1 MFEILSLKNTVN
13 FLRHAVPISIL
24 SAVLVA
30 GSLVSLATKGI
41 NWGLD
46 FTGGTVVE
54 MEFSKSADLNLLRAE
69 IDADADTLGA
79 TVQNFGSSKDVLV
92 RLQVKEGV
100 KSDAQVKH
108 VMASAAKLDPN
119 VTQKRVE
126 FVGPQVGKELA
137 EQGGLA
143 VLVALVCIL
152 IYVSFRFEWR
162 LAAGAVAALG
172 HDVIVTLGVF
182 SVLQLE
188 FDLTVLAGLL
198 TVVGYSLNDTIVVFD
213 RIRENFL
220 KMRKGSPEEVVNVSI
235 TQTMSRTII
244 TTGTTLI
251 TVVALFLKGGT
262 MIHGFATALLMGIV
276 VGTYS
281 SIYVASYLAIRLG
294 INREHMM
301 PVEIE
306 KEGADQPAMMP

>member
-1 MFEILSLKNTVN
+1 MLQLFSVKNTVN
-13 FLRHAVPISIL
+13 FLRHAAPISIL
-24 SAVLVA
+24 SMVLVVA
-30 GSLVSLATKGI
+30 SFGSLAIKGI

-54 MEFSKSADLNLLRAE
+54 MEFSTPVDLNELRGKLTSVE
-69 IDADADTLGA
+69 TNGA
-79 TVQNFGSSKDVLV
+79 LVQNFGSSRDILV
-92 RLQVKEGV
+92 RLPVVADV
-100 KSDAQVKH
+100 KSDVQAIAVMTAAQ
-108 VMASAAKLDPN
+108 SIDEN
-119 VTQKRVE
+119 VVQKRVE

-143 VLVALVCIL
+143 VIVALICIL

-162 LAAGAVAALG
+162 LAAGSVAALA
-172 HDVIVTLGVF
+172 HDVIVTLGIF
-182 SVLQLE
+182 SIFQLE

-198 TVVGYSLNDTIVVFD
+198 TVVGYSLNDTIVVYD

-220 KMRKGSPEEVVNVSI
+220 KMRKGTPEEIVNQSI
-235 TQTMSRTII
+235 TQTMSRTVI

-251 TVVALFLKGGT
+251 VVAALFLKGGT
-262 MIHGFATALLMGIV
+262 MIHGFATALLCGIF

-281 SIYVASYLAIRLG
+281 SIYVASYLAIKLG

-306 KEGADQPAMMP
+306 KEGADQPSMMP

>member
-1 MFEILSLKNTVN
+1 MLEILSLKRTVN
-13 FLRHAVPISIL
+13 FLKHALPVSIM
-24 SAVLVA
+24 SAVLVLC
-30 GSLVSLATKGI
+30 SIVLLATKGL

-54 MEFSKSADLNLLRAE
+54 MSFSTPVDLDKFRSQLTTPETSSAV
-69 IDADADTLGA
+69 
-79 TVQNFGSSKDVLV
+79 VQNYGSSRDVLV
-92 RLQVKEGV
+92 RLPVKGGIG
-100 KSDAQVKH
+100 SDAQVADIIKF
-108 VMASAAKLDPN
+108 AKLLDPN
-119 VTQKRVE
+119 VVQKRVE

-143 VLVALVCIL
+143 VLVALICIM
-152 IYVSFRFEWR
+152 IYIAFRFEWR
-162 LAAGAVAALG
+162 FATGAVAALA

-182 SVLQLE
+182 SLLQME
-188 FDLTVLAGLL
+188 FDLTVLAGVL

-213 RIRENFL
+213 RVRENFL
-220 KMRKGSPEEVVNVSI
+220 KMRKSEPEEIVNVSI

-244 TTGTTLI
+244 TMGTTLVV
-251 TVVALFLKGGT
+251 VVALFLSGGS
-262 MIHGFATALLMGIV
+262 MIHGFAAALLLGIS

-281 SIYVASYLAIRLG
+281 SVYVATYLAIKLG

-306 KEGADQPAMMP
+306 KEGADQPPMMP

>member
-1 MFEILSLKNTVN
+1 MLQIFSVTKAIDFLKHAKVISLLSVVLVVGSLLSLGV
-13 FLRHAVPISIL
+13 
-24 SAVLVA
+24 
-30 GSLVSLATKGI
+30 KGI

-54 MEFSKSADLNLLRAE
+54 LEFSQQVDLIQLRSGL
-69 IDADADTLGA
+69 DADEAEGA
-79 TVQNFGSSKDVLV
+79 VVQNFGSSRDVLIRLPV
-92 RLQVKEGV
+92 REEI
-100 KSDAQVKH
+100 KSDDQVSA
-108 VMASAAKLDPN
+108 VMEAARSIDSN
-119 VTQKRVE
+119 VIQKRVE

-143 VLVALVCIL
+143 VIVALICIL

-162 LAAGAVAALG
+162 LAMGSVAALA

-182 SVLQLE
+182 SILQLE

-198 TVVGYSLNDTIVVFD
+198 TVVGYSLNDTIVVYD
-213 RIRENFL
+213 RVRENFL
-220 KMRKGSPEEVVNVSI
+220 KMRKGGPNEVVNKSI

-244 TTGTTLI
+244 TTGTTL
-251 TVVALFLKGGT
+251 VVVIALFLKGGT
-262 MIHGFATALLMGIV
+262 MIHGFATALLCGIF

-281 SIYVASYLAIRLG
+281 SIYVASFLAVKLG
-294 INREHMM
+294 ICREHMM

-306 KEGADQPAMMP
+306 KEGADQDAVMP

>member
-1 MFEILSLKNTVN
+1 MFQILNIKGSIN

-24 SAVLVA
+24 SAILVL
-30 GSLVSLATKGI
+30 GSLGSLATKGI

-54 MEFSKSADLNLLRAE
+54 LEFSKPANLVAIREGLSTE
-69 IDADADTLGA
+69 ETDGA
-79 TVQNFGSSKDVLV
+79 VVQNFGSSRDILI
-92 RLQVKEGV
+92 RLPVKEGV
-100 KSDAQVKH
+100 KSDTQVAH
-108 VMASAAKLDPN
+108 VMEGVTQLDPA
-119 VTQKRVE
+119 VIQKRVE

-143 VLVALVCIL
+143 VLVALICIL

-162 LAAGAVAALG
+162 LALGSVAALA
-172 HDVIVTLGVF
+172 HDVIITLGVF
-182 SVLQLE
+182 SIFRLE

-220 KMRKGSPEEVVNVSI
+220 KLRKGSPEEVVNTSI

-244 TTGTTLI
+244 TTGTTLVV
-251 TVVALFLKGGT
+251 VVALFLKGGT
-262 MIHGFATALLMGIV
+262 MIHGFATALLMGIF
-276 VGTYS
+276 VGTFS
-281 SIYVASYLAIRLG
+281 SIYVASFLAIKLG

-306 KEGADQPAMMP
+306 KEGADQDTLMP

>member
-1 MFEILSLKNTVN
+1 MFQILSIKGTIN
-13 FLRHAVPISIL
+13 FLRHAVAISALSLIL
-24 SAVLVA
+24 VI
-30 GSLVSLATKGI
+30 GSLASLAVNGI

-54 MEFSKSADLNLLRAE
+54 MEFKNPVDLNKLRTALTSDE
-69 IDADADTLGA
+69 TDGA
-79 TVQNFGSSKDVLV
+79 VVQNFGSSRDVLI
-92 RLQVKEGV
+92 RLPVKEGV
-100 KSDAQVKH
+100 KSDLQVEH
-108 VMASAAKLDPN
+108 VMQAASQVDPS

-143 VLVALVCIL
+143 VLVALICIL

-162 LAAGAVAALG
+162 LALGSVAALA
-172 HDVIVTLGVF
+172 HDVIITLGVF
-182 SVLQLE
+182 SLFQLE
-188 FDLTVLAGLL
+188 FDLTVLAGVL

-220 KMRKGSPEEVVNVSI
+220 KMRKGTPEDVVNNSI

-244 TTGTTLI
+244 TTGTTLVV
-251 TVVALFLKGGT
+251 VVALFLKGGT
-262 MIHGFATALLMGIV
+262 MIHGFATALLMGIF
-276 VGTYS
+276 VGTFS
-281 SIYVASYLAIRLG
+281 SIYVASFLAVKLG

-306 KEGADQPAMMP
+306 KEGADQEALMP

>member
-1 MFEILSLKNTVN
+1 MFQIFSVKKTVN
-13 FLRHAVPISIL
+13 FLRHAMPISIL
-24 SAVLVA
+24 SMVLVIA
-30 GSLVSLATKGI
+30 SFVSLGVQGI

-54 MEFSKSADLNLLRAE
+54 MEFSAPVDLNALRATMT
-69 IDADADTLGA
+69 ADEADGA
-79 TVQNFGSSKDVLV
+79 VVQNFGSSRDVLV
-92 RLQVKEGV
+92 RLPVRSEL
-100 KSDAQVKH
+100 KSDDQVEAVLAAAQSIDAGV
-108 VMASAAKLDPN
+108 V
-119 VTQKRVE
+119 QKRVE

-143 VLVALVCIL
+143 VIVALICIL

-162 LAAGAVAALG
+162 LAAGSVAALA

-198 TVVGYSLNDTIVVFD
+198 TVVGYSLNDTIVVYD

-220 KMRKGSPEEVVNVSI
+220 KMRKGTPEEIVNTSI
-235 TQTMSRTII
+235 TQTMSRTVI

-251 TVVALFLKGGT
+251 TVIALFLKGGT
-262 MIHGFATALLMGIV
+262 MIHGFATALLLGIF

-281 SIYVASYLAIRLG
+281 SIYVASYLAVKLG
-294 INREHMM
+294 INREHML

-306 KEGADQPAMMP
+306 KEGADQPSMMP

>member
-1 MFEILSLKNTVN
+1 MFQILSIKGTVN

-24 SAVLVA
+24 SLILVI
-30 GSLVSLATKGI
+30 GSLTSLATKGI

-54 MEFSKSADLNLLRAE
+54 LEFSSTANLQALRAE
-69 IDADADTLGA
+69 LTSEETEGVV
-79 TVQNFGSSKDVLV
+79 VQHFGSSRDVIT
-92 RLQVKEGV
+92 RLPVKEGV
-100 KSDAQVKH
+100 KSEIQVQH
-108 VMASAAKLDPN
+108 VMEAAIKLDPQ
-119 VTQKRVE
+119 VIQKRVE
-126 FVGPQVGKELA
+126 MVGPQIGKELA

-143 VLVALVCIL
+143 VLVALICIL

-162 LAAGAVAALG
+162 LALGSVAALA
-172 HDVIVTLGVF
+172 HDVIITLGVF
-182 SVLQLE
+182 SLFQLD
-188 FDLTVLAGLL
+188 FDLTVLAGVL

-220 KMRKGSPEEVVNVSI
+220 KMRKGGPEEIVNTSI

-244 TTGTTLI
+244 TTGTTL
-251 TVVALFLKGGT
+251 VVVIALFLKGGT
-262 MIHGFATALLMGIV
+262 MIHGFATALLMGIF
-276 VGTYS
+276 VGTFS
-281 SIYVASYLAIRLG
+281 SIYVASFLAVKLG

-306 KEGADQPAMMP
+306 KEGADQDPLMP

>member
-1 MFEILSLKNTVN
+1 MLQIFSVTKAIDFLKHAKVISLLSVILVVGSLLSLGV
-13 FLRHAVPISIL
+13 
-24 SAVLVA
+24 
-30 GSLVSLATKGI
+30 KGI

-54 MEFSKSADLNLLRAE
+54 LEFSQQVDLIQLRSGL
-69 IDADADTLGA
+69 DADEAEGA
-79 TVQNFGSSKDVLV
+79 VVQNFGSSRDVLIRLPV
-92 RLQVKEGV
+92 REEI
-100 KSDAQVKH
+100 KSDDQVSA
-108 VMASAAKLDPN
+108 VMEAARSIDSN
-119 VTQKRVE
+119 VIQKRVE

-143 VLVALVCIL
+143 VIVALICIL

-162 LAAGAVAALG
+162 LAMGSVAALA

-182 SVLQLE
+182 SILQLE

-198 TVVGYSLNDTIVVFD
+198 TVVGYSLNDTIVVYD
-213 RIRENFL
+213 RVRENFL
-220 KMRKGSPEEVVNVSI
+220 KMRKGGPNEVVNKSI

-244 TTGTTLI
+244 TTGTTL
-251 TVVALFLKGGT
+251 VVVIALFLKGGT
-262 MIHGFATALLMGIV
+262 MIHGFATALLCGIF

-281 SIYVASYLAIRLG
+281 SIYVASFLAIKLG
-294 INREHMM
+294 ICREHMM

-306 KEGADQPAMMP
+306 KEGADQDAVMP

>member
-1 MFEILSLKNTVN
+1 MLQIFSVKKTVD
-13 FLRHAVPISIL
+13 FLRHALPISVMSLIL
-24 SAVLVA
+24 VIASF
-30 GSLVSLATKGI
+30 VSLGVQGI

-54 MEFSKSADLNLLRAE
+54 MEFSAPVDLNALRATMTTAE
-69 IDADADTLGA
+69 AEGA
-79 TVQNFGSSKDVLV
+79 VVQNFGSSRDILV
-92 RLQVKEGV
+92 RLPVRNEL
-100 KSDAQVKH
+100 KSDVQVAA
-108 VMASAAKLDPN
+108 VLSAAQSIDAG
-119 VTQKRVE
+119 VIQKRVE

-143 VLVALVCIL
+143 VIVALICIL

-162 LAAGAVAALG
+162 LAAGSVAALA

-198 TVVGYSLNDTIVVFD
+198 TVVGYSLNDTIVVYD

-220 KMRKGSPEEVVNVSI
+220 KMRKGTPVEIVNTSI
-235 TQTMSRTII
+235 TQTMSRTVI

-251 TVVALFLKGGT
+251 TVIALFLKGGT
-262 MIHGFATALLMGIV
+262 MIHGFATALLLGIF

-281 SIYVASYLAIRLG
+281 SIYVASYLAIKLG
-294 INREHMM
+294 INREHML

-306 KEGADQPAMMP
+306 KEGADQPSMMP

>member
-1 MFEILSLKNTVN
+1 MLQILNVKGTVN
-13 FLRHAVPISIL
+13 FLRHALPISIL
-24 SAVLVA
+24 SAVLVL
-30 GSLVSLATKGI
+30 GSLVTLATKGI

-54 MEFSKSADLNLLRAE
+54 LEFSKPANLSAIRTGLSTEAVG
-69 IDADADTLGA
+69 GA
-79 TVQNFGSSKDVLV
+79 VVQNFGSSRDVLI
-92 RLQVKEGV
+92 RLPVKDDFKSEDQVNDV
-100 KSDAQVKH
+100 MDAVTQ
-108 VMASAAKLDPN
+108 LDSS
-119 VTQKRVE
+119 VIQKRVE

-143 VLVALVCIL
+143 VLVALICIL

-162 LAAGAVAALG
+162 LALGSVAALA

-182 SVLQLE
+182 SILQLE

-220 KMRKGSPEEVVNVSI
+220 KLRKSTPEEVVNISI

-244 TTGTTLI
+244 TTGTTLVV
-251 TVVALFLKGGT
+251 VVALFLKGGT
-262 MIHGFATALLMGIV
+262 MIHGFATALLMGIF
-276 VGTYS
+276 VGTFS
-281 SIYVASYLAIRLG
+281 SIYVASFLAIKLG

-306 KEGADQPAMMP
+306 KEGADQETLMP

>member
-1 MFEILSLKNTVN
+1 MFEILSIKGTIN
-13 FLRHAVPISIL
+13 FLRHAVAISAL
-24 SAVLVA
+24 SLVLVI
-30 GSLVSLATKGI
+30 GSLASLAVNGI

-54 MEFSKSADLNLLRAE
+54 MEFKNPVDLNQLRAALTSDE
-69 IDADADTLGA
+69 TDGA
-79 TVQNFGSSKDVLV
+79 VVQNFGSSRDVLI
-92 RLQVKEGV
+92 RLPVKEGV
-100 KSDAQVKH
+100 KSDLQVAH
-108 VMASAAKLDPN
+108 VMEAAAKVDPG
-119 VTQKRVE
+119 VSQKRVE

-143 VLVALVCIL
+143 VLVALICIL

-162 LAAGAVAALG
+162 LALGSVAALA
-172 HDVIVTLGVF
+172 HDVIITLGVF
-182 SVLQLE
+182 SLFQLE
-188 FDLTVLAGLL
+188 FDLTVLAGVL

-220 KMRKGSPEEVVNVSI
+220 KMRKGTPEDVVNNSI

-244 TTGTTLI
+244 TTGTTLVV
-251 TVVALFLKGGT
+251 VVALFLKGGT
-262 MIHGFATALLMGIV
+262 MIHGFATALLMGIF
-276 VGTYS
+276 VGTFS
-281 SIYVASYLAIRLG
+281 SIYVASFLAVKLG

-306 KEGADQPAMMP
+306 KEGADQDALMP

>member
-1 MFEILSLKNTVN
+1 MFQILNIKGSIN

-24 SAVLVA
+24 SAILVL
-30 GSLVSLATKGI
+30 GSLGSLATKGI

-54 MEFSKSADLNLLRAE
+54 LEFSNPANLVAIREGLSTE
-69 IDADADTLGA
+69 ETDGA
-79 TVQNFGSSKDVLV
+79 VVQNFGSSRDILI
-92 RLQVKEGV
+92 RLPVKEGV
-100 KSDAQVKH
+100 KSDTQVAH
-108 VMASAAKLDPN
+108 VMEGVIQLDPA
-119 VTQKRVE
+119 VIQKRVE

-143 VLVALVCIL
+143 VLVALICIL

-162 LAAGAVAALG
+162 LALGSVAALA
-172 HDVIVTLGVF
+172 HDVIITLGVF
-182 SVLQLE
+182 SIFQLE

-220 KMRKGSPEEVVNVSI
+220 KLRKGSPEEVVNTSI

-244 TTGTTLI
+244 TTGTTLVV
-251 TVVALFLKGGT
+251 VVALFLKGGT
-262 MIHGFATALLMGIV
+262 MIHGFATALLMGIF
-276 VGTYS
+276 VGTFS
-281 SIYVASYLAIRLG
+281 SIYVASFLAIKLG

-306 KEGADQPAMMP
+306 KEGADQDTLMP

>member
-1 MFEILSLKNTVN
+1 MFQILSIKGTIN

-24 SAVLVA
+24 SLVLVL
-30 GSLVSLATKGI
+30 GSLTSLATNGI

-54 MEFSKSADLNLLRAE
+54 LEFSSPSDLEALRAE
-69 IDADADTLGA
+69 LSSVETDGA
-79 TVQNFGSSKDVLV
+79 VVQNFGSSRDVLV
-92 RLQVKEGV
+92 RLPVKEGV
-100 KSDAQVKH
+100 ATDTQVSQVMDAALKFDPQV
-108 VMASAAKLDPN
+108 V
-119 VTQKRVE
+119 QKRVE
-126 FVGPQVGKELA
+126 VVGPQIGKELA

-143 VLVALVCIL
+143 VLVALICIL

-162 LAAGAVAALG
+162 LALGSVAALA
-172 HDVIVTLGVF
+172 HDVIITLGVF
-182 SVLQLE
+182 SLLQLD
-188 FDLTVLAGLL
+188 FDLTVLAGVL

-220 KMRKGSPEEVVNVSI
+220 KIRKGEPEEIVNTSI

-244 TTGTTLI
+244 TTGTTLVV
-251 TVVALFLKGGT
+251 VVALFLKGGT
-262 MIHGFATALLMGIV
+262 MIHGFATALLMGIF
-276 VGTYS
+276 VGTFS
-281 SIYVASYLAIRLG
+281 SIYVASFLAVKLG

-306 KEGADQPAMMP
+306 KEGADQDALMP

>member
-1 MFEILSLKNTVN
+1 MLQVLNVKGTVN
-13 FLRHAVPISIL
+13 FLRHALPISIF
-24 SAVLVA
+24 SAVLVL
-30 GSLVSLATKGI
+30 GSIASLATKGI

-54 MEFSKSADLNLLRAE
+54 LEFSKPADLNAIRSDLVTEAVG
-69 IDADADTLGA
+69 GA
-79 TVQNFGSSKDVLV
+79 VVQNFGSSRDVLI
-92 RLQVKEGV
+92 RLPVKDDFKSEDQVN
-100 KSDAQVKH
+100 D
-108 VMASAAKLDPN
+108 VMAAVTQLDSA
-119 VTQKRVE
+119 VIQKRVE

-143 VLVALVCIL
+143 VLVALICIL

-162 LAAGAVAALG
+162 LALGSVAALA
-172 HDVIVTLGVF
+172 HDIIVTLGVF

-220 KMRKGSPEEVVNVSI
+220 KLRKSLPEEVVNISI

-244 TTGTTLI
+244 TTGTTLVV
-251 TVVALFLKGGT
+251 VVALFLKGGT
-262 MIHGFATALLMGIV
+262 MIHGFATALLMGIF
-276 VGTYS
+276 VGTFS
-281 SIYVASYLAIRLG
+281 SIYVASFLAIKLG

-306 KEGADQPAMMP
+306 KEGADQDALMP

>member
-1 MFEILSLKNTVN
+1 MLQILNVKGTVN
-13 FLRHAVPISIL
+13 FLRHALPISIF
-24 SAVLVA
+24 SAVLVL
-30 GSLVSLATKGI
+30 GSIVTLATKGI

-54 MEFSKSADLNLLRAE
+54 LEFSKPADLNAIRANLSTE
-69 IDADADTLGA
+69 AVGGA
-79 TVQNFGSSKDVLV
+79 VVQNFGSSRDVLI
-92 RLQVKEGV
+92 RLPVKDDFKSEDQVNDV
-100 KSDAQVKH
+100 MDAVT
-108 VMASAAKLDPN
+108 KLDSA
-119 VTQKRVE
+119 VVQKRVE

-143 VLVALVCIL
+143 VLVALICIL

-162 LAAGAVAALG
+162 LALGSVAALA
-172 HDVIVTLGVF
+172 HDIIVTLGVF
-182 SVLQLE
+182 SLLQLE

-220 KMRKGSPEEVVNVSI
+220 KLRKCLPEEVVNVSI

-244 TTGTTLI
+244 TTGTTLVV
-251 TVVALFLKGGT
+251 VVALFLKGGT
-262 MIHGFATALLMGIV
+262 MIHGFATALLMGIF
-276 VGTYS
+276 VGTFS
-281 SIYVASYLAIRLG
+281 SIYVASFLAIKLG

-301 PVEIE
+301 PVEVE
-306 KEGADQPAMMP
+306 KEGADQDALMP

>member
-1 MFEILSLKNTVN
+1 MMQLTAFKNTID
-13 FLRHAVPISIL
+13 FLKHAKIISIL
-24 SAVLVA
+24 SLILVVA
-30 GSLVSLATKGI
+30 SLVSLGTKGI

-54 MEFSKSADLNLLRAE
+54 LEFSKPANLNDLRAQLTDE
-69 IDADADTLGA
+69 KVSGA
-79 TVQNFGSSKDVLV
+79 IVQNFGSTRDILV
-92 RLQVKEGV
+92 RLQVRAGIA
-100 KSDAQVKH
+100 SDAQVLE
-108 VMASAAKLDPN
+108 VMKAAQHLDSQ
-119 VTQKRVE
+119 VIQKRVE

-143 VLVALVCIL
+143 VLVALICIL

-162 LAAGAVAALG
+162 LAAGAVASLA
-172 HDVIVTLGVF
+172 HDVILTLGVF
-182 SVLQLE
+182 SLLQLE

-198 TVVGYSLNDTIVVFD
+198 TVVGYSLNDTIVVYD

-220 KMRKGSPEEVVNVSI
+220 KMRKAIPYEIINASI

-262 MIHGFATALLMGIV
+262 MIHGFATALLMGILF
-276 VGTYS
+276 GTYS
-281 SIYVASYLAIRLG
+281 SIYVASYLAMKLG
-294 INREHMM
+294 VSRDHMI

-306 KEGADQPAMMP
+306 KEGADQPPMMP

>member
-1 MFEILSLKNTVN
+1 MFQLFSVNNTVN
-13 FLRHAVPISIL
+13 FLRHAAPISIISML
-24 SAVLVA
+24 LVIA
-30 GSLVSLATKGI
+30 SFVSLGTKGI

-54 MEFSKSADLNLLRAE
+54 VEFSNPVDLNVLRGKLTSVE
-69 IDADADTLGA
+69 TEGA
-79 TVQNFGSSKDVLV
+79 VVQNFGSSRDVLFRLPV
-92 RLQVKEGV
+92 RENI
-100 KSDAQVKH
+100 KSDLQAIGIMKV
-108 VMASAAKLDPN
+108 VNSMDDNAI
-119 VTQKRVE
+119 QKRVE
-126 FVGPQVGKELA
+126 FVGPQVGKQLA

-143 VLVALVCIL
+143 VIVALICIL

-162 LAAGAVAALG
+162 LAAGSVAALA

-182 SVLQLE
+182 SILQLE

-198 TVVGYSLNDTIVVFD
+198 TVVGYSLNDTIVVYD

-220 KMRKGSPEEVVNVSI
+220 KMRKGTPEEIVNQSI
-235 TQTMSRTII
+235 TQTMSRTVI

-251 TVVALFLKGGT
+251 VVIALFLKGGT
-262 MIHGFATALLMGIV
+262 MIHGFATALLCGIF

-281 SIYVASYLAIRLG
+281 SIYVASYLAIKLG

-306 KEGADQPAMMP
+306 KEGADQPPMMP

>member
-1 MFEILSLKNTVN
+1 MFQILSIKGTIN

-24 SAVLVA
+24 SLVLVI
-30 GSLVSLATKGI
+30 GSLTSLATNGI

-54 MEFSKSADLNLLRAE
+54 LEFSSPSDLEVLRAE
-69 IDADADTLGA
+69 LSSVETDGA
-79 TVQNFGSSKDVLV
+79 VVQNFGSSRDVLV
-92 RLQVKEGV
+92 RLPVKEGV
-100 KSDAQVKH
+100 STDTQVNH
-108 VMASAAKLDPN
+108 VMDAALKLDPQ
-119 VTQKRVE
+119 VVQKRVE
-126 FVGPQVGKELA
+126 VVGPQIGKELA

-143 VLVALVCIL
+143 VLVALICIL

-162 LAAGAVAALG
+162 LALGSVAALA
-172 HDVIVTLGVF
+172 HDVIITLGVF
-182 SVLQLE
+182 SLFQLD
-188 FDLTVLAGLL
+188 FDLTVLAGVL

-220 KMRKGSPEEVVNVSI
+220 KMRKGEPEEIVNTSI

-244 TTGTTLI
+244 TTGTTLVV
-251 TVVALFLKGGT
+251 VVALFLKGGT
-262 MIHGFATALLMGIV
+262 MIHGFATALLMGIF
-276 VGTYS
+276 VGTFS
-281 SIYVASYLAIRLG
+281 SIYVASFLAVKLG

-306 KEGADQPAMMP
+306 KEGADQDALMP

>member
-1 MFEILSLKNTVN
+1 MFQIFSVKGTVD
-13 FLRHAVPISIL
+13 FLRHAKQISIM
-24 SAVLVA
+24 SMVLVVA
-30 GSLVSLATKGI
+30 SFVSLGTNGI

-54 MEFSKSADLNLLRAE
+54 LEFSKSADLNAFRASLTSVE
-69 IDADADTLGA
+69 AQGA
-79 TVQNFGSSKDVLV
+79 LVQNFGSSHDVLV
-92 RLQVKEGV
+92 RLPVKLDI
-100 KSDAQVKH
+100 KSDLQVQAI
-108 VMASAAKLDPN
+108 MDGAKSLDAD
-119 VTQKRVE
+119 VVQKRVE
-126 FVGPQVGKELA
+126 FVGPQVGKQLA

-143 VLVALVCIL
+143 VIVALICIL

-162 LAAGAVAALG
+162 LAMGSVAALA

-198 TVVGYSLNDTIVVFD
+198 TVIGYSLNDTIVVYD

-220 KMRKGSPEEVVNVSI
+220 KMRKGGPEEVVNTSI
-235 TQTMSRTII
+235 TQTMSRTVI

-251 TVVALFLKGGT
+251 VVAALFLQGGS
-262 MIHGFATALLMGIV
+262 MIHGFATALMLGIL

-281 SIYVASYLAIRLG
+281 SIYVASYLAVKLG
-294 INREHMM
+294 ICREHML

>member
-1 MFEILSLKNTVN
+1 MFQILNIKGSVN
-13 FLRHAVPISIL
+13 FLRHAIPISIL
-24 SAVLVA
+24 SVILVL
-30 GSLVSLATKGI
+30 GSLGSLATKGI

-54 MEFSKSADLNLLRAE
+54 LEFSNSVNLTVIRDGLTTDE
-69 IDADADTLGA
+69 TDGA
-79 TVQNFGSSKDVLV
+79 IVQNFGSSRDILI
-92 RLQVKEGV
+92 RLPVKEGI
-100 KSDAQVKH
+100 KSDVQVAQVMDA
-108 VMASAAKLDPN
+108 VTVLDPA
-119 VTQKRVE
+119 VIQKRVE

-143 VLVALVCIL
+143 VLVALICIL

-162 LAAGAVAALG
+162 LALGSVTALA
-172 HDVIVTLGVF
+172 HDVIITLGVF
-182 SVLQLE
+182 SLFQLE
-188 FDLTVLAGLL
+188 FDLTVLAGVL

-220 KMRKGSPEEVVNVSI
+220 KMRKSSPEEVVNTSI

-244 TTGTTLI
+244 TTATTL
-251 TVVALFLKGGT
+251 VVVIALFLKGGT
-262 MIHGFATALLMGIV
+262 MIHGFATALLMGIF
-276 VGTYS
+276 VGTFS
-281 SIYVASYLAIRLG
+281 SIYVASFLAIKLG

-306 KEGADQPAMMP
+306 KEGADQDKLMS

>member
-1 MFEILSLKNTVN
+1 MLQVLNVKGTVN
-13 FLRHAVPISIL
+13 FLRHALPISIL
-24 SAVLVA
+24 SAVLVL
-30 GSLVSLATKGI
+30 GSIVTLATKGI

-54 MEFSKSADLNLLRAE
+54 LEFSKPADLNAIRTNLSSE
-69 IDADADTLGA
+69 SVGGA
-79 TVQNFGSSKDVLV
+79 LVQNFGSSRDVLI
-92 RLQVKEGV
+92 RLPVKDDFKSEVQVN
-100 KSDAQVKH
+100 D
-108 VMASAAKLDPN
+108 VMAAVTQLDSS
-119 VTQKRVE
+119 VIQKRVE

-143 VLVALVCIL
+143 VLVALICIL

-162 LAAGAVAALG
+162 LALGSVAALA

-182 SVLQLE
+182 SILQLE

-220 KMRKGSPEEVVNVSI
+220 KLRKSLPEEVVNISI

-244 TTGTTLI
+244 TTGTTLVV
-251 TVVALFLKGGT
+251 VVALFLKGGT
-262 MIHGFATALLMGIV
+262 MIHGFATALLMGIF
-276 VGTYS
+276 VGTFS
-281 SIYVASYLAIRLG
+281 SIYVASFLAIKLG

-306 KEGADQPAMMP
+306 KEGADQDALMP

>member
-1 MFEILSLKNTVN
+1 MFQLFSVKNTVN
-13 FLRHAVPISIL
+13 FLRHAAPISIL
-24 SAVLVA
+24 SVILVIA
-30 GSLVSLATKGI
+30 SFVSLGTKGI

-54 MEFSKSADLNLLRAE
+54 VEFSSPVDLNELRSKLTSVE
-69 IDADADTLGA
+69 TEGA
-79 TVQNFGSSKDVLV
+79 LVQNFGSSTDVLFRLPV
-92 RLQVKEGV
+92 RENI
-100 KSDAQVKH
+100 KSDLQA
-108 VMASAAKLDPN
+108 MGIMN
-119 VTQKRVE
+119 VVNSMDQNAIQKRVE
-126 FVGPQVGKELA
+126 FVGPQVGKQLA

-143 VLVALVCIL
+143 VIVALICIL

-162 LAAGAVAALG
+162 LAAGSVAALA

-182 SVLQLE
+182 SILQLE

-198 TVVGYSLNDTIVVFD
+198 TVVGYSLNDTIVVYD

-220 KMRKGSPEEVVNVSI
+220 KMRKGTPEEIVNQSI
-235 TQTMSRTII
+235 TQTMSRTVI

-251 TVVALFLKGGT
+251 VVIALFLKGGT
-262 MIHGFATALLMGIV
+262 MIHGFATALLCGIF

-281 SIYVASYLAIRLG
+281 SIYVASYLAIKLG
-294 INREHMM
+294 INREHML

-306 KEGADQPAMMP
+306 KEGADQPPMMP